1 MQIITDKDVQAVT
14 ESFNAVI
21 KELNR
26 VNDDIK
32 QVIADLAM
40 EGKLDKVTESTAS
53 ATVLTNF
60 TQEVANL
67 STRWKNGVS
76 STTPNVSTQQ
86 RQLAENVTRGSK
98 RTRLRVTFIQDNKIV
113 NTRSAID
120 TFVDTL
126 ILFKL
131 DEVSKL
137 RMKTINSKPL
147 VSKLESDKHYSL
159 CRASG
164 DWYINYPNTTKGKRS
179 CLLSIGKK
187 LGIAIK
193 VDII

>member
-1 MQIITDKDVQAVT
+1 MQAITDKDVQAVT

-67 STRWKNGVS
+67 STRWNKGIFG
-76 STTPNVSTQQ
+76 QIK
-86 RQLAENVTRGSK
+86 TR
-98 RTRLRVTFIQDNKIV
+98 
-113 NTRSAID
+113 
-120 TFVDTL
+120 
-126 ILFKL
+126 
-131 DEVSKL
+131 
-137 RMKTINSKPL
+137 
-147 VSKLESDKHYSL
+147 
-159 CRASG
+159 
-164 DWYINYPNTTKGKRS
+164 
-179 CLLSIGKK
+179 
-187 LGIAIK
+187 
-193 VDII
+193 